1 MKLTAQKTFSIIII
15 NIIFPS
21 ISSHSPLLSLFIHP
35 WWKCNDIKKPISFHL
50 PFHSRMNY
58 HLKNIWRLFPLIFII
73 KERACEWCRKEKI
86 KIYYILQFPLF
97 SFSHEEKETIRKI
110 PFTSLLILTS
120 TSLHF
125 LGSQRRSLIILS
137 FRDEEFF
144 FGKIKFYFCVFV

>member
-1 MKLTAQKTFSIIII
+1 MIKTFRMKLTAQKTFSIIII

-97 SFSHEEKETIRKI
+97 SLMRRRKQSEKFLSHLSSSSHPPLSISLDLNEE
-110 PFTSLLILTS
+110 
-120 TSLHF
+120 
-125 LGSQRRSLIILS
+125 
-137 FRDEEFF
+137 
-144 FGKIKFYFCVFV
+144 V